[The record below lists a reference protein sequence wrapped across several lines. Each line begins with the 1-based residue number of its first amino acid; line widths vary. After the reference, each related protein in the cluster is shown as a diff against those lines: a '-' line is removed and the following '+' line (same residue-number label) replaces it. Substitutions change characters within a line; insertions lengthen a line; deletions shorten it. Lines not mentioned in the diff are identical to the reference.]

1 MEDNVGRYYME
12 DGELKESSSLNEI
25 TNHDG
30 AMIYDVIR
38 IIDGIPLFFED
49 HYARTCKTFQAIG
62 NECNIE
68 PYELKKQLYRIIAAN
83 NNISCNIKYI
93 MFTVGG
99 TPKMIGYISKS
110 YYPSADEISKGVA
123 VGLYSLERENPNI
136 KIIDHDYK
144 KKINSI
150 KTERGFYEVF
160 LVDSEG
166 NVNEGG
172 TSNIFF
178 IKKGK
183 IFTAP
188 EEKVLRGITR
198 MHVIESCRAIGRE
211 VIETAIPES
220 RLGEAEAVFLS
231 GTSPKVLPVSSID
244 DMRYGS
250 ATHPVVEAIRLDFDE
265 KIDRYILSHIDK

>member
-1 MEDNVGRYYME
+1 MEDNAGRFYME
-12 DGELKESSSLNEI
+12 DGVLKESVNLKDI
-25 TNHDG
+25 KNHDG
-30 AMIYDVIR
+30 AMIYDVVR

-62 NECNIE
+62 NECSIE
-68 PYELKKQLYRIIAAN
+68 PYELKKQLYRIISAN
-83 NNISCNIKYI
+83 NNSNCNIKYI
-93 MFTVGG
+93 MFTVEG

-110 YYPSADEISKGVA
+110 YYPSAEEISKGVP

-136 KIIDHDYK
+136 KLIDNDYK
-144 KKINSI
+144 KKINNI
-150 KTERGFYEVF
+150 KSERGFYEVF

-183 IFTAP
+183 IYTAP
-188 EEKVLRGITR
+188 EEKVLKGITR

-211 VIETAIPES
+211 VIETAISES

-244 DMRYGS
+244 DMRYES
-250 ATHPVVEAIRLDFDE
+250 SRDPVVEAIRLDFDE
-265 KIDRYILSHIDK
+265 KIDRYIAQNR